1 MDIIVEVIPSLPDML
16 IIWITVFFLFRL
28 LTKLLYK
35 PMTNFIDER
44 KEKVQSDLKDA
55 KTLREEAGKLKLEYE
70 SRIAEAKEESQKI
83 LAEARNRGEELKNDM
98 IEQARDEAE
107 NLKARAGKDIER
119 ERAAAFESIK
129 SETGNMAVLIASKI
143 MEKEMNVENQ
153 DKLVDKFIDEVGNA
167 SWQN

>member
-16 IIWITVFFLFRL
+16 IIWITIFFLFQL

-35 PMTNFIDER
+35 PMTNFINER
-44 KEKVQSDLKDA
+44 KEKVQSNLNDA
-55 KTLREEAGKLKLEYE
+55 KTLREEAEKLKLEYE

-83 LAEARNRGEELKNDM
+83 LADARNRGEELKNDM
-98 IEQARDEAE
+98 IEQAKNEAE
-107 NLKARAGKDIER
+107 TLKTRAGKDIER

-153 DKLVDKFIDEVGNA
+153 DQLVDKFIDEVGNA